1 MVKNQNDFDTKGY
14 VPIKSQMG
22 GKKNYI
28 KENYYIK
35 SGLNGRVET
44 FELSTIN
51 GSSIFA

>member
-1 MVKNQNDFDTKGY
+1 MTLIPKVMCLVNLKWEEKYFK
-14 VPIKSQMG
+14 
-22 GKKNYI
+22 